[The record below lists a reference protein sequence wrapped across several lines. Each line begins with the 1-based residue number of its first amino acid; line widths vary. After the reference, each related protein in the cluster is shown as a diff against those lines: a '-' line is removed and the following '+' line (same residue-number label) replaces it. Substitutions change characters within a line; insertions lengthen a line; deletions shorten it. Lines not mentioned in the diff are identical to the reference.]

1 MIIKITRITLL
12 VALSLG
18 SLSCT
23 AKGQAAGSKPKA
35 GKKREVVLKESAKI
49 GDTTLEPAT
58 YVVQHQVID
67 ERHYVRFQ
75 KLVEYRGA
83 HLLPAFK
90 PVDAGLF
97 QCKLEP
103 VLSKFKT
110 TELFIDQMGKDKY
123 ITKLE
128 IKGEDAADIF

>member
-1 MIIKITRITLL
+1 MIIKITRITLPM
-12 VALSLG
+12 ALSLCF
-18 SLSCT
+18 LSCAAKAQT
-23 AKGQAAGSKPKA
+23 ASSRPKA
-35 GKKREVVLKESAKI
+35 GKKREVILKESAKI
-49 GDTTLEPAT
+49 GDTKLEPAT
-58 YVVQHQVID
+58 YVVQHLLID
-67 ERHYVRFQ
+67 ERHYVRLQ

-103 VLSKFKT
+103 VLSKFKR
-110 TELFIDQMGKDKY
+110 TELFIDQVGKDKY